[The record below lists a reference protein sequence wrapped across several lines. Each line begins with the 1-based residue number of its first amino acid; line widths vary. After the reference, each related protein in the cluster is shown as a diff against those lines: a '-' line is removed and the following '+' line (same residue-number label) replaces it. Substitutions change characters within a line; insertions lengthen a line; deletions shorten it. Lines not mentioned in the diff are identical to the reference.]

1 MDRIFK
7 SLVVFLGVIS
17 QCAWSQD
24 ALTIVSSGDIGIGTE
39 TPSKKLTVKGSDAS
53 LRADNTTMF
62 QLENES
68 TTVGTR
74 VLFNLI
80 NNGGVRFDML
90 DNDTGNNWVFQNQF
104 GTFDITLAGTGTR
117 EFRFNSNGNLEISGT
132 LSQSSSREV
141 KHGFEKISPR
151 TVLDRIT
158 ELPIMKWSYNREK
171 GVAHIGPTSE
181 DFFDLFGLG
190 SSEKSIATVDA
201 SGVAFAAIQGLKSEK
216 DEQIISLSEKNKALN
231 LEISRLKTELD
242 QVSAEQKGL
251 ERRLLELERVLS
263 GQ

>member
-1 MDRIFK
+1 MIREVRSVIFCVG
-7 SLVVFLGVIS
+7 LIS

-39 TPSKKLTVKGSDAS
+39 TPAKKLTVKGSDAS

-117 EFRFNSNGNLEISGT
+117 EFRFNPNGNLEISGT

-141 KHGFEKISPR
+141 KHGFERISPR
-151 TVLDRIT
+151 TVLDRIV

-171 GVAHIGPTSE
+171 GITHIGPTSE
-181 DFFDLFGLG
+181 DFFDIFGLG
-190 SSEKSIATVDA
+190 SSEKSITTVDA

-216 DEQIISLSEKNKALN
+216 DEQIIFLSEENKALS
-231 LEISRLKTELD
+231 LEVSHLKAELD
-242 QVSAEQKGL
+242 QVSAEQQGL
-251 ERRLLELERVLS
+251 ERRLLELERTLS